1 MDKDGLRGLLAQV
14 SAGQVSI
21 DDAIGKLHFLEAANL
36 GFARVDR
43 QRAARCGFPEV
54 IYCPGK
60 LADEAVAI
68 AHEILAHGG
77 KLLATRATPEHAA
90 ALRAAFPDAV
100 HHERA
105 RAVTVRRAP
114 AAAPAGRVLVVTAGS
129 ADIPIGEEAAV
140 TAEIMDSSVERI
152 YDVGV
157 AGIHRLF
164 ACRESLQRARVI
176 VVAAG
181 MEGAL
186 PSVVAGL
193 VDCPVIA
200 VPTSIGYGASL
211 GGFGPL
217 LTMLSSCAAGIAVV
231 NIDNGFGAGYLA
243 ALINAPP
250 ANGDERGGGANR
262 RG

>member
-1 MDKDGLRGLLAQV
+1 VDKDGLRALLERV
-14 SAGQVSI
+14 RGGDLSI
-21 DDAIGKLHFLEAANL
+21 DDAIGRLHFLEAADL

-43 QRAARCGFPEV
+43 GRAARCGFPEV

-60 LADEAVAI
+60 RPEDAVAI

-77 KLLATRATPEHAA
+77 KLLATRTTPEHAA
-90 ALRAAFPDAV
+90 ALLESFPDAV

-105 RAVTVRRAP
+105 RAVTVRRTP
-114 AAAPAGRVLVVTAGS
+114 ARPPRGRVLVLTAGS
-129 ADIPIGEEAAV
+129 ADVPVAEESAV
-140 TAEIMDSSVERI
+140 TAEIMDSFVERI

-157 AGIHRLF
+157 AGIHRLL
-164 ACRESLQRARVI
+164 ACRESLQRANVI

-193 VDCPVIA
+193 VDRPVIA
-200 VPTSIGYGASL
+200 VPTSVGYGVSL
-211 GGFGPL
+211 GGFAAL
-217 LTMLSSCAAGIAVV
+217 ATMLSSCAAGIAVV

-243 ALINAPP
+243 ALIDRPP
-250 ANGDERGGGANR
+250 GRDDERGSGENG